1 MLEMMTTETVMQ
13 YVHAIRHALDNGD
26 IEVAN
31 MALDLL
37 QDIITGD
44 ESWKADDDDYD
55 DDDCDTL
62 AVIGNTCDYCNCE
75 VDHINPLPNSMF
87 WACDTCYSQYLVG

>member
-1 MLEMMTTETVMQ
+1 MEIMTTDTVME
-13 YVHAIRHALDNGD
+13 YVTAIRHALDNGD
-26 IEVAN
+26 IGTAN

-44 ESWKADDDDYD
+44 ESWKVDYD
-55 DDDCDTL
+55 EEYGDDCEIQ
-62 AVIGNTCDYCNCE
+62 AVIGNTCDYCSCE

-87 WACDTCYSQYLVG
+87 WACDSCYSQYLVG